1 MRAHDE
7 QPEGKTGSRVPG
19 ARRTPSLPG
28 ARRTPP
34 LTGGP
39 GGGPMTPARL
49 AALQGSVGNRVVARL
64 VEKARHVHG
73 AGCGH
78 LDADAGAEISADIGK
93 DANTDRSGDGEPVV
107 QRALLDAAMASPS
120 RPLPDGL
127 RKEAESF
134 YRNDLSSTRIH
145 DNDVA
150 QRATA
155 ALGARAMTVGSH
167 IFLPPSVAG
176 DKSVVGH
183 ELSHVSSNLAG
194 VRETGTTSDAGVT
207 VTDPRQDSEQQAE
220 TDGTAFAAG
229 AGRAPSTGRRA
240 SRTGGGG
247 GGDAGRGPV
256 VARMEKGT
264 PSVRGKATAGGQFPG
279 RDEIIAEVDKLA
291 KACTCKQN
299 KKQWGRI
306 TKEVVIRYARDYEN
320 DREGQSLR
328 HLTRQMLAA
337 IADEERKARDGG
349 TTPTAGA
356 KKAGAGKAEAG
367 RTGKKKTAE
376 PVKEQEIQAMLV
388 NGHLVFA
395 SNYNQSMHRLFDLL
409 RELSGGL
416 GEDDDLGGA
425 DTLQKLMGTDFGS
438 TRDEVE
444 SGGSDT
450 ESESEAEV
458 EAGADAAASV
468 RSRGKRPAGAQQ
480 TDRAK
485 GGKRRR
491 TEPEEETGAAAP
503 GARAQKSQERK
514 RRDHQALL
522 KIREGLTPRTQRLEP
537 LGTDAMDLDEPEGG
551 TGGFK
556 RDNAT
561 LKALREASR
570 IRLVDVSN
578 EASQEPGHR
587 RHLAA
592 LLAKDGEYSGYAYLV
607 HNGVGAGKMHAEQKL
622 LQLLQN
628 AEFTGATEHDPIHI
642 RGPKRPCDACLA
654 MLRYFREKLELNLVY
669 NPRGNHYFRESV
681 ESGFKNLTGHDGAR
695 SGEFADHMRESMG
708 DDQRVMY
715 ESTARHVVPAP
726 AGDGLGEA
734 VAGAQGGLEQR
745 YTVPV
750 KGTDKSGETVREL
763 PPGGDIQGVVDT
775 PSNSE
780 AEEEGEAMSTLVSHT
795 SHLRLGTRAGA
806 QAPDTRELKADRLAR
821 ERAEF
826 AAEVEPKLIAAA
838 GPAFW
843 AEVDARTDEGGKFT
857 LAWPDA
863 LRRQIK
869 ELSDG
874 NAPLRIQIAKRLKM
888 STISLDKQ
896 LAQLTGP
903 SRKLRLRLAQVEG
916 ATERLEAA
924 MPADMRRRWE
934 AQKAEN
940 ARTGTEKKLSAK
952 DMVFTPQFEAVLH
965 ELIHTQQQR
974 VSANSIAEH
983 LLMPLNT
990 FRSRAENIEKK
1001 YAAQGASQ

>member
-7 QPEGKTGSRVPG
+7 QSEDKTGNRVPG
-19 ARRTPSLPG
+19 ARRRPSLPG

-39 GGGPMTPARL
+39 GGGPMNPAKL
-49 AALQGSVGNRVVARL
+49 AALQGLVGNRVVARL
-64 VEKARHVHG
+64 VEEARHVHG
-73 AGCGH
+73 ADCGH
-78 LDADAGAEISADIGK
+78 PNANAGADIS
-93 DANTDRSGDGEPVV
+93 ANTDRGGDGEPVV

-120 RPLPDGL
+120 RPLPDDL

-134 YRNDLSSTRIH
+134 YQNDLSSTRIH

-207 VTDPRQDSEQQAE
+207 VTDPRQDSEQRAE

-229 AGRAPSTGRRA
+229 AGRAPSAGRRT
-240 SRTGGGG
+240 SRTGGGGGG

-264 PSVRGKATAGGQFPG
+264 PSVRGKGAAGGQFPG
-279 RDEIIAEVDKLA
+279 REEIIAEVDKLA

-306 TKEVVIRYARDYEN
+306 TKEVVIRYARDYKN

-328 HLTRQMLAA
+328 HLTRQMLTA
-337 IADEERKARDGG
+337 IADEERRARDGG
-349 TTPTAGA
+349 TAPT
-356 KKAGAGKAEAG
+356 AGAGKAEAEK
-367 RTGKKKTAE
+367 TGKKKAAE

-395 SNYNQSMHRLFDLL
+395 SNYNQSMHRLFRLL
-409 RELSGGL
+409 KEFGGGL
-416 GEDDDLGGA
+416 DEDDDLGGT

-438 TRDEVE
+438 VRDEAE

-450 ESESEAEV
+450 ESESEAEA
-458 EAGADAAASV
+458 EAEAPASV
-468 RSRGKRPAGAQQ
+468 KSRGKRPAGAQQ
-480 TDRAK
+480 TDRTK

-503 GARAQKSQERK
+503 GARAQKGQERK

-522 KIREGLTPRTQRLEP
+522 KIREGLTPQTQRLEP
-537 LGTDAMDLDEPEGG
+537 LGTDAMDLDEPESG

-628 AEFTGATEHDPIHI
+628 AEFTGATAHDPIHI

-681 ESGFKNLTGHDGAR
+681 ESGFKNLTGHDAAR
-695 SGEFADHMRESMG
+695 SEEFADHMRESMG

-726 AGDGLGEA
+726 AGDGLSEA
-734 VAGAQGGLEQR
+734 VVGAQGGLEQR

-780 AEEEGEAMSTLVSHT
+780 AEDEGEAMSTLVSHT

-806 QAPDTRELKADRLAR
+806 QAPGTRELKADRLAR

-869 ELSDG
+869 DLSDG

-888 STISLDKQ
+888 STVSLDKQ

-940 ARTGTEKKLSAK
+940 ARTGTETKLSAK
-952 DMVFTPQFEAVLH
+952 DMVFTPQFEAVLY